1 MITLAEFETLVME
14 ELGRALTENPAQR
27 EVIGHS
33 AERILTVVAGPGSG
47 KTTVIV
53 LRALRHVFVDNI
65 LPENIVITTFTIKAA
80 KELRTRWLDWGN
92 SLFNRLRQNPA
103 HQAQMRVIDLNRCRI
118 STLDSLTEQTLSEY
132 RAPGEVAPILLEES
146 AARLIFKR
154 SSFSASYTANKPDI
168 DNLLGKYTFDGRP
181 PTTRGQALEV
191 AKIVCDRLV
200 QDQVQLAAFAEKGN
214 GEVAIVNMLTSYQ
227 QLLTERNM
235 FDFANLEQQLLN
247 RLQAGLLNEWKDEIH
262 ALLIDEYQDTNPLQ
276 EAIYHQIL
284 LNSYKLVTIVGDDDQ
299 AMYRFRGGSVELFT
313 QFAVRCQNATG
324 YDTHRID
331 MITNYRSSEEI
342 VNFYNQHITGDA
354 DFNAARIL
362 PAKPLV
368 IANRGSL
375 GMPILGMF
383 RPDSTS
389 LADSLANLFAE
400 LIQNRRI
407 DIPGNTNAEIT
418 LSDDGDLGDLVLLSH
433 SVEEVTYNSFNGNP
447 DVRFAGHLR
456 DALANRGLP
465 IFNPRGRSL
474 RIIESVQRLLGLLL
488 LCLDPDDQLVDQVY
502 PTNEARYFLNLW
514 RVLATQFVSSN
525 PYPDMNGGLAAFVN
539 RWAQAS
545 RGNEAASFPPDWPV
559 LELIFK
565 LVTWIPGFQ
574 NDPEHQVWLEAVT
587 RTVASSSIGSPY
599 GMQLMQDD
607 THRVWSRE
615 SFIRDALLPIAANE
629 VAVDEDIMPSVPR
642 NRLQVMTIHQAK
654 GLEFPLVVVDVG
666 SRFRTK
672 HHTQAFLRF
681 PTTPSNVVVMED
693 DVESFLSSPLRRGR
707 APLDRSFDDL
717 TRLSYVAFSRPQSVL
732 LLVGLEPCLSYGRGA
747 NLATGTIPNIA
758 LGWTR
763 TSAWPWRQPYNGAV
777 PPVRVEP
784 PFLQLI

>member
-1 MITLAEFETLVME
+1 MISLDAFETLVRDQLE
-14 ELGRALTENPAQR
+14 RDLSENPAQR
-27 EVIGHS
+27 EAISHS
-33 AERILTVVAGPGSG
+33 DDRILTVVAGPGSG
-47 KTTVIV
+47 KTTVII
-53 LRALRHVFVDNI
+53 LRALRHVFVDDI
-65 LPENIVITTFTIKAA
+65 LPDNIVITTFTIKAA

-92 SLFNRLRQNPA
+92 SLYDALFQNEEYRE
-103 HQAQMRVIDLNRCRI
+103 QMRGIDLNRCRI

-154 SSFSASYTANKPDI
+154 ASFSPGYTANKASLDG
-168 DNLLGKYTFDGRP
+168 LLGKYTFDGQP
-181 PTTRGQALEV
+181 PRTRGQALEV

-200 QDQVQLAAFAEKGN
+200 QDQVQLAPFAAN
-214 GEVAIVNMLTSYQ
+214 GVGEAAIVDILTLYQ
-227 QLLTERNM
+227 QFLTERNM

-247 RLQAGLLNEWKDEIH
+247 RLRDGALNDWKNEIQ

-284 LNSYKLVTIVGDDDQ
+284 VDSEKLVTVVGDDDQ

-313 QFAVRCQNATG
+313 QFAVRCHGATG
-324 YDTHRID
+324 YDSHRVD
-331 MITNYRSSEEI
+331 MITNYRSSAEI
-342 VNFYNQHITGDA
+342 VDFYNQHITGDPG
-354 DFNAARIL
+354 FNAARIL

-368 IANRGSL
+368 TADRGSL
-375 GMPILGMF
+375 EMPILGMF
-383 RPDSTS
+383 REDATT
-389 LADSLANLFAE
+389 LADSLATLLAE
-400 LIQNRRI
+400 LIHNRRL
-407 DIPGNTNAEIT
+407 DVPGNANAEIT
-418 LSDDGDLGDLVLLSH
+418 LRDDGDLGDLVLLSH
-433 SVEEVTYNSFNGNP
+433 SVEEVTYNRFNGNP
-447 DVRFAGHLR
+447 DVRFAGYLR
-456 DALANRGLP
+456 DALVNHGLP

-474 RIIESVQRLLGLLL
+474 RTIESVQRLLGLLL
-488 LCLDPDDQLVDQVY
+488 LCLDPDDELVGQVY

-514 RVLATQFVSSN
+514 RAIAGQFVADN
-525 PYPDMNGGLAAFVN
+525 PYPSMNGGLPGFID
-539 RWAQAS
+539 RWTQAS
-545 RGNEAASFPPDWPV
+545 RGVHIAEFPPDWPV

-565 LVTWIPGFQ
+565 LVTWIQGFQ

-599 GMQLMQDD
+599 GMQLMQSDA
-607 THRVWSRE
+607 HRIRSRE

-654 GLEFPLVVVDVG
+654 GLEFPMVIVDVG

-672 HHTQAFLRF
+672 HAAQAFLRF
-681 PTTPSNVVVMED
+681 PAAPSNVVVMED
-693 DVESFLSSPLRRGR
+693 DVEPFLPSPLRAGR

-717 TRLSYVAFSRPQSVL
+717 ARLSYVAFSRPQSVL

-747 NLATGTIPNIA
+747 NLASGVIPNVA

-763 TSAWPWRQPYNGAV
+763 GSAWPWRQAYHGNV

-784 PFLQLI
+784 SFLQLI